1 MVLKLDRRLAQEA
14 ARAALDEDLG
24 SGDVT
29 TLAVVPE
36 GVDTRG
42 IIHSK
47 EEGVLAGVEV
57 AREVFAAVDER
68 LRFCALKQDG
78 EKLLPGDIIAEV
90 QGEARSILQGER
102 VALNFLQRLSG
113 IATLTA
119 RCVERVKN
127 CPVRIVD
134 TRKTTPGLRALEK
147 YAVRAGGGFNHRFGL
162 YDAVL
167 IKDNHIKM
175 AGGITEAVK
184 RARQNVS
191 PLLKVEVEVETL
203 EQLEEALAAG
213 ADVIMLD
220 NMPVPLLREAVAK
233 AKGKGVLLEAS
244 GGITEENLE
253 AVAST
258 GVDFISLGMLTHSA
272 RALDISLD
280 LERVKK

>member
-1 MVLKLDRRLAQEA
+1 MLKLDSRVVRKAVRRALA
-14 ARAALDEDLG
+14 EDLG
-24 SGDVT
+24 SGDIT

-36 GVDTRG
+36 GLETRG

-47 EEGVLAGVEV
+47 ENGILAGVEV
-57 AREVFAAVDER
+57 AREVFAVVDQR

-78 EKLLPGDIIAEV
+78 ERLSPGEVIAEV

-119 RCVERVKN
+119 RCVERVRGY
-127 CPVRIVD
+127 PVRIVD
-134 TRKTTPGLRALEK
+134 TRKTTPGLRVLEK

-167 IKDNHIKM
+167 IKDNHLKM
-175 AGGITEAVK
+175 AGGIKEAV
-184 RARQNVS
+184 RRVREQVS

-203 EQLEEALAAG
+203 EQLDEAIEAG

-220 NMPVPLLREAVAK
+220 NMPVSWLREAVEK
-233 AKGKGVLLEAS
+233 ARGRGVLLEAS
-244 GGITEENLE
+244 GGITEETLE

-258 GVDFISLGMLTHSA
+258 GVDFISLGVLTHSA
-272 RALDISLD
+272 KALDISLD
-280 LERVKK
+280 LERIKG